1 MPLTRYQQLIE
12 AYFRESSRQIHVISG
27 EAVLAQDSHNER
39 LYFVVE
45 GELGG
50 YYQEEGSSR
59 QIQVFS
65 ASAGAFIGV
74 HSFFS
79 ETYLASST
87 VIAKSDCVL
96 AWIDH
101 STPAIEPQ
109 KYGPLSAQFTPVI
122 VNELSQRQRR
132 AMQETLAKERALKQL
147 HTAEQMTTLGQLAA
161 GIAHELN
168 NAVGVLSSKTE
179 RLLHVILQL
188 LEENNAQASEFVDQ
202 GLLWGQKVSSADVRK
217 RAKTLMSA
225 YGLEKD
231 LAKAVARAV
240 PHGDLSSGWLNE
252 TEQAI
257 RFWNI
262 GRDLHDMRIA
272 AKHSVSIV
280 KSVKQLGRTDVE
292 TKEWIDVND
301 SLRKSLALLQSDLRR
316 VSVHFS
322 PADLP
327 KFIGSETELVQIWAN
342 IIKNACDA
350 MSHTEQPEIHITS
363 RVSGNKL
370 LVTIANNGP
379 EIPESIRRQVFQPNF
394 TTKKGGLSFGLGL
407 GLSIVKRIVS
417 SYNGSVVV
425 KSSQKNT
432 VFRIKLPI
440 EEGYGKA

>member
-1 MPLTRYQQLIE
+1 MALTRYQQIIE
-12 AYFRESSRQIHVISG
+12 AYFTEPSRQVDIASG
-27 EAVLAQDSHNER
+27 QSVLTQNGHNDR

-45 GELGG
+45 GELHGF
-50 YYQEEGSSR
+50 YQDEESQQ
-59 QIQVFS
+59 QIQVFT
-65 ASAGAFIGV
+65 ASKGAFIGV

-96 AWIDH
+96 AWIDN
-101 STPAIEPQ
+101 STQAIEPE
-109 KYGPLSAQFTPVI
+109 KHGPLSAQFTPII

-132 AMQETLAKERALKQL
+132 ATQETIAKERALKQL

-179 RLLHVILQL
+179 RLLNVILEL
-188 LEENNAQASEFVDQ
+188 LEENNNQASEFVDQ
-202 GLLWGQKVSSADVRK
+202 GLLWGQKTSSADVRV
-217 RAKTLMSA
+217 RAKELVKE
-225 YGLEKD
+225 YGLD
-231 LAKAVARAV
+231 RDQAKAIARAI
-240 PHGDLSSGWLNE
+240 PQGDVSRGWLDN

-292 TKEWIDVND
+292 TKEWVDIND

-322 PADLP
+322 PAELP
-327 KFIGSETELVQIWAN
+327 KFVGSETELVQIWAN

-350 MSHTEQPEIHITS
+350 MSDTESPQIDIVS
-363 RVSGNKL
+363 RFSSNKFM
-370 LVTIANNGP
+370 VAISNNGP
-379 EIPESIRRQVFQPNF
+379 EIPEVIRRQVFQPNF

-417 SYNGSVVV
+417 SYEGSVVV
-425 KSSQKNT
+425 KSSPDKT
-432 VFRIKLPI
+432 VFRIKLPN